1 LSEAAGAGALF
12 LIPTLLGE
20 SGVDEVLPEAVKAK
34 IQEMDAFVAESAKSA
49 RHFLR
54 AAGYP
59 RPLTDVVIR
68 ELNEHTPAAALEE
81 LLAPIDAGMRVGMLS
96 EAGCPAVA
104 DPGAALIALAHA
116 RGLRVV
122 PLVGPSALLLAL
134 MASGL
139 NGQRFCFHGYLPV
152 DRAERDDA
160 IRQLETASRR
170 GRQTQMFIEAPYR
183 NVRMFDA
190 LLRVCHPAT
199 RLCLATHLTLA
210 DESVRTCTIAQW
222 RGVPVPQLDR
232 RPTVFLLLAY

>member
-1 LSEAAGAGALF
+1 MGAGALF

-20 SGVDEVLPEAVKAK
+20 TRIEAVLPEGVKAK
-34 IQEMDAFVAESAKSA
+34 IREMDAFVAESAKSA
-49 RHFLR
+49 RQFLK
-54 AAGYP
+54 AAEYP
-59 RPLTDVVIR
+59 RPLTDVSIR

-81 LLAPIDAGMRVGMLS
+81 LLAPIAAGMRVGMLS

-104 DPGAALIALAHA
+104 DPGAALIARAHA

-160 IRQLETASRR
+160 IRQLEAESRR

-183 NVRMFDA
+183 NARMFDA
-190 LLRVCHPAT
+190 LLRVCQPAT

-210 DESVRTCTIAQW
+210 DEAVRTCTIEQW
-222 RGVPVPQLDR
+222 RSMPTPLLDR
-232 RPTVFLLLAY
+232 RPTVFLLLAC